1 MILSKSK
8 YFMSELQFQ
17 YLEMEEGK
25 NEIGMFEGLLWAPH
39 FIVSPLVSIKPS
51 REELNPI

>member
-39 FIVSPLVSIKPS
+39 FIVSPLVSIKAQ
-51 REELNPI
+51 